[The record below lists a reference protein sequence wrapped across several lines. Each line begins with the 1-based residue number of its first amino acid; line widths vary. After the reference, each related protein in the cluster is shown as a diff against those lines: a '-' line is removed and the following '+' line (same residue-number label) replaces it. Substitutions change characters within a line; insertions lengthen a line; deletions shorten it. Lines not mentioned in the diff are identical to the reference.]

1 LSFVKE
7 NRGSYNRGV
16 EWLEQVQ
23 WELDTADAARS
34 RGNEGMARVCARRA
48 AGWTVK
54 AYVGEQGVDLN
65 TNSVLVH
72 FRHMLDKGEHSEL
85 IPILEHMLKAKEKP
99 DPTAESIWPEKI
111 DLVAE
116 ARQLFK
122 ILFPNLQ
129 LNEKRAN

>member
-1 LSFVKE
+1 MSFVKE

-16 EWLEQVQ
+16 KWLEQVQ
-23 WELDTADAARS
+23 WELDTADAARI

-48 AGWTVK
+48 AGWMVK
-54 AYVGEQGVDLN
+54 AYLGEQGVD

-72 FRHMLDKGEHSEL
+72 FRHMLEEGNHNEL
-85 IPILEHMLKAKEKP
+85 KPILEHMLKAKEKS
-99 DPTAESIWPEKI
+99 DPTAESVWPVEI

-116 ARQLFK
+116 ARHLFR
-122 ILFPNLQ
+122 ILFPDLQ

>member
-1 LSFVKE
+1 
-7 NRGSYNRGV
+7 V
-16 EWLEQVQ
+16 EWLAQVQ
-23 WELDTADAARS
+23 WELDTAEAARS

-54 AYVGEQGVDLN
+54 AYLGEQGVDLK

-72 FRHMLDKGEHSEL
+72 FRHMLKKENHSEL
-85 IPILEHMLKAKEKP
+85 KPILEHMLKAKDKP
-99 DPTAESIWPEKI
+99 ELTAESVWPVEI

-122 ILFPNLQ
+122 ILFPHLQ
-129 LNEKRAN
+129 LNEKRAD

>member
-1 LSFVKE
+1 VQ
-7 NRGSYNRGV
+7 
-16 EWLEQVQ
+16 WLEQVQ
-23 WELDTADAARS
+23 RELDTADAARS

-54 AYVGEQGVDLN
+54 AYLGEQGVDLD

-72 FRHMLDKGEHSEL
+72 FRHMLESQGHAEL
-85 IPILEHMLKAKEKP
+85 KPILEHMLKAKEKP
-99 DPTAESIWPEKI
+99 DLTAESVWPDEI

-122 ILFPNLQ
+122 TLFPHLE
-129 LNEKRAN
+129 LAK

>member
-1 LSFVKE
+1 VK
-7 NRGSYNRGV
+7 
-16 EWLEQVQ
+16 WLEQVQ

-54 AYVGEQGVDLN
+54 AYLGEQGVDLN

-72 FRHMLDKGEHSEL
+72 FRHLLEKQEHAEL
-85 IPILEHMLKAKEKP
+85 APILEHMLKAKDKP
-99 DPTAESIWPEKI
+99 DPTAESVWPVEI

-116 ARQLFK
+116 AKQLFK
-122 ILFPNLQ
+122 VLFPDLH
-129 LNEKRAN
+129 LNEKRAD